1 MANYTNSR
9 GWRNNNPL
17 NIRKSKAEWKGLSP
31 EQNDKAFC
39 QFISMAYGYRAAIK
53 TLQTYHDRFAKHGR
67 PFTIENIVS
76 TWAPASDGNNPDGYA
91 AKVAIWSGIDRQ
103 QVLPPPNTQRAVR
116 IFCRIMAA
124 MTRVEC
130 GVPDGKIPWDS
141 IAAGY
146 SLVYR
151 NLIVKQEEVKL

>member
-1 MANYTNSR
+1 MANYTQTR

-17 NIRKSKAEWKGLSP
+17 NIRKSNAAWQGLSAV
-31 EQNDKAFC
+31 QSDKAFC
-39 QFISMAYGYRAAIK
+39 QFTSMAYGYRAAIMI
-53 TLQTYHDRFAKHGR
+53 LQAYHDRFAKKGR

-91 AKVAIWSGIDRQ
+91 AKVAIWSGIDRH

-141 IAAGY
+141 IAGGY
-146 SLVYR
+146 SLAYR
-151 NLIVKQEEVKL
+151 NLIVKREEVKL

>member
-1 MANYTNSR
+1 MVYYTQTR

-17 NIRKSKAEWKGLSP
+17 NIRRSKAEWLGLLP
-31 EQNDKAFC
+31 VQTDKAFC
-39 QFISMAYGYRAAIK
+39 QFTSMAYGYRAAIK

-67 PFTIENIVS
+67 PFTIANIVS

-91 AKVAIWSGIDRQ
+91 AKVAKWSGIDRH

-130 GVPDGKIPWDS
+130 GVPDDKVPWAS
-141 IAAGY
+141 IADGY
-146 SLVYR
+146 RLAWP
-151 NLIVKQEEVKL
+151 NLIIKQEEIEL

>member
-17 NIRKSKAEWKGLSP
+17 NIRRSNAAWQGLSAV
-31 EQNDKAFC
+31 QSDKAFC
-39 QFISMAYGYRAAIK
+39 QFTAMAWGYRAAIMI
-53 TLQTYHDRFAKHGR
+53 LQTYHGRFAKKGR

-103 QVLPPPNTQRAVR
+103 QVLPPPNTQRAVS
-116 IFCRIMAA
+116 IFSRIMAA

-130 GVPDGKIPWDS
+130 GAPADKIPWES
-141 IAAGY
+141 IATGY
-146 SLVYR
+146 RLAFSNLV
-151 NLIVKQEEVKL
+151 IVRGEIEL

>member
-1 MANYTNSR
+1 MKNYTNSR

-17 NIRKSKAEWKGLSP
+17 NIRKSTSKWQGLAAV
-31 EQNDKAFC
+31 QTDKAFC
-39 QFISMAYGYRAAIK
+39 QFTSMAYGYRAAIK
-53 TLQTYHDRFAKHGR
+53 TLQTYHDRFTKHGR
-67 PFTIENIVS
+67 PFTIENIIS

-103 QVLPPPNTQRAVR
+103 QVLPPPNTQRAVH

-130 GVPDGKIPWDS
+130 GVPDDKIPWEY

-146 SLVYR
+146 SLAYR
-151 NLIVKQEEVKL
+151 NLIVKREEIEL